1 MLDYLFIW
9 TNWSFNSKLKDL
21 YFLYLDD
28 LFKKIFNFKNVI
40 NLDDLTH
47 TDIILVV
54 FLSLEYI

>member
-9 TNWSFNSKLKDL
+9 TNWSFNSKLKGL

-28 LFKKIFNFKNVI
+28 IFKKIFNFKNVI